1 MIQVGLYHDS
11 VLSLLLLIIALETL
25 SREMRSRYA
34 DYMLA
39 ADNLAMVSKSF
50 EDLKEQSEVWKV
62 ALELKGKK

>member
-1 MIQVGLYHDS
+1 
-11 VLSLLLLIIALETL
+11 
-25 SREMRSRYA
+25 MRSRYA